1 MTTLREAFKAVLD
14 EDTALMALLTGGV
27 YDSDALGRT
36 GLTPDSVQREADG
49 VTMKPAAVIRW
60 RGESQSALKA
70 DTISERRFV
79 EVYVY
84 ADRGH
89 AVLEQV
95 KARAKALLHRRQL
108 GPTDDGLGLNF
119 VVWVD
124 SRGEFVA
131 DELQGA
137 AADRLRFVVDST
149 WTA

>member
-1 MTTLREAFKAVLD
+1 MTTLREAFKA
-14 EDTALMALLTGGV
+14 ALEGDATLVAILTGGI
-27 YDSDALGRT
+27 YDSDELGRT
-36 GLTPDSVQREADG
+36 GLTPDSVAREADG

-60 RGESQSALKA
+60 RGENQSALKT

-79 EVYVY
+79 ELYLY

-89 AVLEQV
+89 AVLEQA
-95 KARAKALLHRRQL
+95 KQRAKALLHRRQL

-119 VVWVD
+119 ILWVD

-149 WTA
+149 WSA